1 MKKHGSLLITLHIF
15 LYHCYLQIL
24 VPGTVSEKVKT
35 YLKKY
40 HMLAKQVE
48 LQKKN
53 IMYSIHV
60 HIQTLTISV
69 KSFKENER

>member
-1 MKKHGSLLITLHIF
+1 MNKTWSTLKKHGSLLITLHIF

-48 LQKKN
+48 LQRKKN
-53 IMYSIHV
+53 ISIHV
-60 HIQTLTISV
+60 HIQT
-69 KSFKENER
+69 F